1 MCIDVH
7 LGRIDR
13 KVIDVPKVPSQAKL
27 RVNFSHLR
35 HCALASKVGASGSS
49 LCEREARGRVG
60 NASASSR
67 LLLAFSHYERN
78 MENPHAERQA
88 VLLERIVKNTVS
100 KIDHSRC
107 SLL

>member
-49 LCEREARGRVG
+49 LCEGEEARGRVG
-60 NASASSR
+60 NASA
-67 LLLAFSHYERN
+67 
-78 MENPHAERQA
+78 
-88 VLLERIVKNTVS
+88 
-100 KIDHSRC
+100 
-107 SLL
+107 